1 MLEIQPYRLIGQA
14 LREAVRYVIDKK
26 MFCFHHSYSLET
38 PNRIT
43 ITLRPAS
50 SKGKRL
56 MKNIEINLID
66 YLLIEV
72 FHYYLSRYVSPVAS
86 SITDSEPNLLESV
99 WQHILTRFVLN
110 ECSPLLLLT
119 ATNSSS
125 IHPSFLSTIDDPQF
139 WCDEQACLTL
149 HALIDISILCTNHG
163 NEPIEFTVANEYL
176 VSILQ
181 KMATTTTNCLFSNE

>member
-14 LREAVRYVIDKK
+14 LRGAVRYIIEKK
-26 MFCFHHSYSLET
+26 IFYFHHSYSMET
-38 PNRIT
+38 PTKIT

-56 MKNIEINLID
+56 MKNLQISLID

-72 FHYYLSRYVSPVAS
+72 FHHYFSRYLCPIS
-86 SITDSEPNLLESV
+86 SLMTDSEPNLIESV

-119 ATNSSS
+119 TTTTPPIN
-125 IHPSFLSTIDDPQF
+125 PSFLSTIDDPQF

-149 HALIDISILCTNHG
+149 HALIDISTMCTDHG
-163 NEPIEFTVANEYL
+163 REPMEFTVANEYL

-181 KMATTTTNCLFSNE
+181 KMATTNCLFSNE